1 MFSKNQNKFF
11 PALSIRVRLSL
22 LFVTLFGVFTLVF
35 NIFIYQFMVDTL
47 QQDFD
52 DALFNYSV
60 DVADSITLERSG
72 DVNIPPLHLEHEKI
86 LPFRL
91 GTALILIRH
100 SSGKILEKVGNFG
113 TFDPPYEKSL
123 EVLRSGKDYDYQ
135 TLTELESIPNV
146 EAHSY
151 RLISVPLD
159 EKKKTQLMLQ
169 IAVPMTLLEKQ
180 VRSQKNILQMGIP
193 IVLLAATLAGIFLSA
208 RAMRPLKNMIEVTKE
223 IKASDFSKRVPIP
236 SANDEIKMLS
246 LTFNEMLE
254 RIGQAFHS
262 QERFVADASHQLM
275 TPLAVLRGELELTS
289 KSETPEVQSLSQSL
303 LQEVDHLA
311 KIVQEMLLLSRID
324 AGMGSLNLEELR
336 LDELIYELLPRLEKV
351 ALKKQLKLVVTLRND
366 EHIESPLI
374 LGDRD
379 LLQHLFN
386 NLIENAIKYS
396 PNSEAIY
403 LEIGWNEERSF
414 VTVRDRAGGIPEDQL
429 PYIFD
434 RFSRGAQ
441 VENKIKG
448 HGIGL
453 AIAQKVAQLH
463 GAEIE
468 AWNSEGG
475 ANFNLEI
482 KNL

>member
-1 MFSKNQNKFF
+1 MFLKNLSNFF
-11 PALSIRVRLSL
+11 HSLSIRVRLSL

-35 NIFIYQFMVDTL
+35 NLFIYQFMVDTL

-60 DVADSITLERSG
+60 DVADSITVERGG

-100 SSGKILEKVGNFG
+100 SSGKILEKVGDFG
-113 TFDPPYEKSL
+113 VFDPPYQRALKNL
-123 EVLRSGKDYDYQ
+123 QAGKDHDYQ

-146 EAHSY
+146 EARSY

-159 EKKKTQLMLQ
+159 EKKKTQLILQ

-208 RAMRPLKNMIEVTKE
+208 RAMMPLRNMIEVTKE

-236 SANDEIKMLS
+236 SAHDEIKVLS
-246 LTFNEMLE
+246 QTFNEMLE
-254 RIGQAFHS
+254 RIGQAFYS

-275 TPLAVLRGELELTS
+275 TPLAVLRGELELTG
-289 KSETPEVQSLSQSL
+289 KSDSPEVRNLSQSL
-303 LQEVDHLA
+303 LQEVDHLS

-336 LDELIYELLPRLEKV
+336 LDELIYELLPRLEKI
-351 ALKKQLKLVVTLRND
+351 ALKKQLKLVVTLKN
-366 EHIESPLI
+366 EEQIESPLVI
-374 LGDRD
+374 GDKD
-379 LLQHLFN
+379 LLQHLFS

-396 PNSEAIY
+396 PNSEAVY
-403 LEIGWNEERSF
+403 LDIGWNSERSF

-441 VENKIKG
+441 VENRIKG
-448 HGIGL
+448 HGVGL

-463 GAEIE
+463 GTEIE

-475 ANFNLEI
+475 ANFYIEI